1 MGKNGKN
8 GKKLEKWEKMG
19 KILLKFERIYI
30 IIYMHIYLL
39 NNYSYLIWNKPI
51 FIIDFNNQISFIIIL
66 LYFAKII
73 LYIYNYFKIYN
84 KIFDNLSNLVI
95 I

>member
-1 MGKNGKN
+1 MGKMGKNGK
-8 GKKLEKWEKMG
+8 KWEKMG

-73 LYIYNYFKIYN
+73 LYIYIYNYFKIYN